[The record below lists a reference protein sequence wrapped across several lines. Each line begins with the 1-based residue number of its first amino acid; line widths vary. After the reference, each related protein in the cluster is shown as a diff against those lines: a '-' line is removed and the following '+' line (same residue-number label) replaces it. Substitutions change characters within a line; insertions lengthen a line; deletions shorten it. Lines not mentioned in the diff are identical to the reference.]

1 MDAVRQEISQR
12 DTSLVFHVG
21 DVSYG
26 DGKGKV
32 WHAFMEEISTFAT
45 STPYMVGVGAPLSS
59 DSLDQ
64 GLSNITVKLI
74 KRLCECRKP

>member
-1 MDAVRQEISQR
+1 MVMDTVRKEVSHR
-12 DTSLVFHVG
+12 NSSLVFHVG

-45 STPYMVGVGAPLSS
+45 STPYMVGVGVHSS
-59 DSLDQ
+59 PASP
-64 GLSNITVKLI
+64 G
-74 KRLCECRKP
+74 CRPRKQYGQAHHEGCFV